1 MQYRVGCLN
10 CDKIGIWT
18 IWGSNPGRGYLFRC
32 FRISSSS
39 LAGHQLILG
48 LFSSL
53 RMSTVVSGEM

>member
-1 MQYRVGCLN
+1 MTRLESGPFGVRIL
-10 CDKIGIWT
+10 IGDIFFW
-18 IWGSNPGRGYLFRC
+18 C

-48 LFSSL
+48 LFASL